1 VLDEAFDPTRGL
13 SGCGGF
19 RRKLIYPFWNFLG
32 IFNMDTVGVALIVG
46 GMAFLF
52 SGLIFLIPTGASRAA
67 PQDSLEDNQE
77 QIEQYLREMSRERGD
92 IDA

>member
-1 VLDEAFDPTRGL
+1 VDSAAN
-13 SGCGGF
+13 
-19 RRKLIYPFWNFLG
+19 YPIPFG

-46 GMAFLF
+46 GMTLLF
-52 SGLIFLIPTGASRAA
+52 SGLIFLMPVGASRAA